1 MTSTNSSSNFFKTLK
16 NNFRRHAALFTTF
29 QIIAFL
35 FSVLIILFQLD
46 YTPEAIEDVTES
58 FSYECINVFAAF
70 CMIELFIFVASM
82 FKGIYSKRASDY
94 YFSLPVK
101 RGAWFNAN
109 FVFGMISAAVSYA
122 VFYFCSV
129 FALKFNVIK
138 AFKNFEL
145 DAGKFLKYILMSF
158 AAMLVL
164 YTIYVMC
171 AVVSGRM
178 WQYILL
184 SFISTVVLFIGAVGF
199 ISYLNTIYGA
209 WINLYEAYTVSSLK
223 LVFSDLTEASVPAFL
238 IAAFAQFAV
247 VYLAGYFAFKTRKA
261 EVAENKLS
269 GKVLPAVLTIICFLS
284 EVFIC
289 LGVSEVTLYGRI
301 LAAVIITVVTA
312 VILSAIFFRKAFSKP
327 VLISL
332 FSAVVLSA
340 VAVFC
345 VQIVPEK
352 TYVNYV
358 PESSEVETVTLSD
371 CGNIGSPSITDFLYG
386 IDYLDTGAG
395 YTKQTYTFST
405 DAGKDKFNQLHKIIL
420 SEETRKKVYSEE
432 PYLEELYYDSGFR
445 TLEFEYKL
453 KNGKT
458 MKRTYTVSSE
468 QIYKEYVSLLQTDEG
483 LNQVEDFDI
492 DPDEIIFAEVAY
504 DEDIF
509 ADYVNFSIG
518 IDDISA
524 HIDDYKKLYQCIR
537 MDWQKASP
545 RRFAFSKLN
554 AHMLSVYNEEDF
566 ADVSETEGF
575 IEIVI
580 CAFNENMNEKQKADV
595 EKMTTY
601 DEIRDYEA
609 ACLEKQDKMEAIFF
623 NHVYLISYE
632 DENTISYLKELGYEF
647 KK

>member
-29 QIIAFL
+29 QIIAFI
-35 FSVLIILFQLD
+35 FSVLLILFQLD

-58 FSYECINVFAAF
+58 FSYEYINVFAAF
-70 CMIELFIFVASM
+70 CMIELFILVASM

-122 VFYFCSV
+122 VFYLCSV

-184 SFISTVVLFIGAVGF
+184 SFISTAVLCIGAVGF

-238 IAAFAQFAV
+238 IAAAVQFAV
-247 VYLAGYFAFKTRKA
+247 VYLAGYFAFKTRRA

-289 LGVSEVTLYGRI
+289 LGVSEVTLYSRI

-312 VILSAIFFRKAFSKP
+312 IILSAIFFRKAFSKP
-327 VLISL
+327 VFISL
-332 FSAVVLSA
+332 LSAVVLSA
-340 VAVFC
+340 TVVFC

-352 TYVNYV
+352 TYVNYI
-358 PESSEVETVTLSD
+358 PESSEVETVTISD
-371 CGNIGSPSITDFLYG
+371 CGSIGSPSITDFLYG
-386 IDYLDTGAG
+386 VSYLDTATGNVLD
-395 YTKQTYTFST
+395 TYTFST
-405 DAGKDKFNQLHKIIL
+405 DAGKDKLNQLHKKIV
-420 SEETRKKVYSEE
+420 SKNKKAITSSDDFYFYNE
-432 PYLEELYYDSGFR
+432 FR
-445 TLEFEYKL
+445 TLEFKYKL

-458 MKRTYTVSSE
+458 VKRTYTVSVYD
-468 QIYKEYVSLLQTDEG
+468 IYEEYIALLQTDEG
-483 LNQVEDFDI
+483 FNQLENFDL
-492 DPDEIIFAEVAY
+492 DTDKIIFAEVVY
-504 DEDIF
+504 DEAVF
-509 ADYVNFSIG
+509 ADYMNFSIG

-537 MDWQKASP
+537 KDFQSASP
-545 RRFAFSKLN
+545 KRLAFYN
-554 AHMLSVYNEEDF
+554 LSIDMDGEEITSFD
-566 ADVSETEGF
+566 DY
-575 IEIVI
+575 IVI
-580 CAFNENMNEKQKADV
+580 SIYALNDNMDEEHKEKLK
-595 EKMTTY
+595 EMTTY
-601 DEIRDYEA
+601 DEICDYET
-609 ACLEKQDKMEAIFF
+609 ACLEKQDKMQAIFF
-623 NHVYLISYE
+623 DHVYHISKE
-632 DENTISYLKELGYEF
+632 DKNTISYLEEMGYKF
-647 KK
+647 K